1 MRRTIPTE
9 YQIQSTFVTLCRLHE
24 RRYPALQLAYGI
36 PNAGAGAS
44 RGRAGKMKAEGAR
57 PGIPDWCL
65 PVSNGRHIGL
75 YIEFKR
81 NKFMHGT
88 AVQKSVHSR
97 LRLAG
102 HRVEV
107 CWDVEQAWKLVREY
121 LAGVGNSTV

>member
-1 MRRTIPTE
+1 MRSVLPSEHQLQRA
-9 YQIQSTFVTLCRLHE
+9 FVDLVRLHE
-24 RRYPALQLAYGI
+24 GRHPLLALSYAI

-44 RGRAGKMKAEGAR
+44 RGQAGKMKAEGVR

-65 PVSNGRHIGL
+65 PVASAGHIGL

-81 NKFMHGT
+81 QRHYRST
-88 AVQKSVHSR
+88 DAQKSLHSR

-107 CWDVEQAWKLVREY
+107 CWDVAQAWAVVRQH
-121 LAGVGNSTV
+121 LGIAR